1 MKKFKLKSV
10 CALLLCAVMLFSLA
24 ACIPGNLS
32 GLFDEFLRQSFVSLV
47 SADTLSMHFNLADPE
62 AYGVTRPEPTLGEF
76 DFSEKTIE
84 EDKKAGKEALE
95 MLDIF
100 DFDSLNSEQK
110 FTFDILKDYSRL
122 SNQSYDYLYYIEP
135 FAYTSGI
142 HANLPILL
150 SEYVF
155 YNKQDVEDY
164 MGLLGQIKDYFQNF
178 LSFERVKADK
188 GMFMPKACAEEV
200 IRQCSEFIENPDSN
214 LITDT
219 FDDRIKAAEGL
230 TDEEIEGYI
239 KQNRDLVKD
248 NVIPAYENVIRVFE
262 ELKDKGVNQLGLA
275 HFEDG
280 KEYYAYMLKLNVG
293 TDKTPE
299 EVISLLDTTINKVS
313 LKLSE
318 IVRRHA
324 DEIEDYYEDMED
336 FYADLEPRD
345 TILYLKEALSD
356 RFPEMPEI
364 DFTISP
370 VHESMENI
378 TSPAFYLT
386 PPIDSYRN
394 NVIHTNMDSES
405 NGHAAISLL
414 AHEGIP
420 GHMFQ
425 NTYFLS
431 QEPYPIRAV
440 LNFSGYSE
448 GWATYVEMM
457 AYDYYDYSNPIYA
470 DLERLQ
476 GQLSLLVSARMEIG
490 VNYEG
495 WDLAE
500 LAEYLDDNGYNSE
513 VAEDMM
519 RYVIAEPVNY
529 QTYCVGWLEFEE
541 LRRLA
546 EDELGRSFNEREFH
560 EAVLNAGPCQFYLLR
575 DKVEDY
581 IGFVQFRED
590 FSLPLDAP
598 ENAA

>member
-1 MKKFKLKSV
+1 MKKHKFKSV
-10 CALLLCAVMLFSLA
+10 CALLLCAAIMLSLG
-24 ACIPGNLS
+24 ACIPGNIS
-32 GLFDEFLRQSFVSLV
+32 ALFEEFLNQSFVTLVTSDTISL
-47 SADTLSMHFNLADPE
+47 HFTLADPE
-62 AYGVTRPEPTLGEF
+62 SYGVTRPEPTFGEF

-84 EDKKAGKEALE
+84 EDKEAGEEALK

-100 DFDSLNSEQK
+100 DYGSLSSEQK
-110 FTFDILKDYSRL
+110 FTFDILKDYSKL

-135 FAYTSGI
+135 FAYTSGM

-164 MGLLGQIKDYFQNF
+164 MGLLGQIRDYFQNY

-188 GMFMPKACAEEV
+188 GMFMAKACAEEV
-200 IRQCSEFIENPDSN
+200 IRQCSEFIEHPESN
-214 LITDT
+214 MLIDT

-239 KQNRDLVKD
+239 KQNKDLVTD
-248 NVIPAYENVIRVFE
+248 EVIPAYENIIRVFE
-262 ELKDKGVNQLGLA
+262 ELKDEGENQLGLA

-280 KEYYAYMLKLNVG
+280 RDYYAYLLKLNVG

-299 EVISLLDTTINKVS
+299 EVITLLDDYINKIS
-313 LKLSE
+313 LELAD
-318 IVRRHA
+318 IVRRHP
-324 DEIEDYYEDMED
+324 DEIESYYEDMD
-336 FYADLEPRD
+336 SFYTDLEPRE
-345 TILYLKEALSD
+345 TILYLRDAFSD

-370 VHESMENI
+370 VHESMKDI

-386 PPIDSYRN
+386 PPIDGYQN
-394 NVIHTNMDSES
+394 NVIHTNTDSES
-405 NGHAAISLL
+405 NGHSTISLL

-420 GHMFQ
+420 GHMLQ

-457 AYDYYDYSNPIYA
+457 AYDYYDYPNPVYA

-476 GQLSLLVSARMEIG
+476 GQLSLLASARMEIG

-500 LAEYLDDNGYNSE
+500 LTEYMEDNGYNPD
-513 VAEDMM
+513 VAEDVMS
-519 RYVIAEPVNY
+519 YVIAEPVNY
-529 QTYCVGWLEFEE
+529 QTYCVGWIEFEQ
-541 LRRLA
+541 LRQLA
-546 EDELGRSFNEREFH
+546 EEELGRSFNEREFH
-560 EAVLNAGPCQFYLLR
+560 ETILNAGPCQFYLLR
-575 DKVEDY
+575 DKVEEY
-581 IGFVQFRED
+581 IDFVQFREEYD
-590 FSLPLDAP
+590 LPLAG
-598 ENAA
+598 